1 MRHCTARQ
9 SILAFAVSVLIATSA
24 SYAEYHRINEP
35 NPNDPLDAAVY
46 ELDNGLR
53 VYITENHE
61 SPRFYSEISVRA
73 GSKHDPAETTGLAH
87 YLEHL
92 LFKGTQKMGTLD
104 YEKEAPLLDHITDLY
119 EQHFRETDP
128 EKRKAIYAEIN
139 ETAQKAAE
147 YAIPNEIDK
156 LYKSMGASHVNA
168 HTWHEETVYKV
179 GLPSNRLSQW
189 AAMESER
196 FEEPVFRL
204 FHTELETVYEEK
216 NRAMDNKDRIISEA
230 VESALYKVHPYGQ
243 QTTIGTVEH
252 LKSPSLVNIY
262 KYFNTYYVPNNM
274 AICISGDIDTEQAI
288 ATIDE
293 YFSGWEKQKLPK
305 AKKWREK
312 PLKSV
317 ERVHVNYQ
325 GEEYVMLAFPT
336 VSRTDKHAEALK
348 LIDMILDNSV
358 AGLINLNLS
367 QQQRV
372 RSAGSY
378 PQMNNDYG
386 AQYLWGVPKDGQ
398 TLEEV
403 EMLLLDQLEIIKRG
417 EFEDWIVPAIIN
429 DFKKSQKASL
439 ESNMARVG
447 AMTNS
452 FLSFSDWDDTV
463 AEIARMEAVT
473 KEDIVRLANKYFGD
487 AYIAGYRHDKQHE
500 VPSIEKPQIDAVPI
514 DPSRQSDFAAAIL
527 AMPVDETEPIF
538 IDPNKDFQK
547 AEDPNGITYYRAA
560 NPLNDLFSLTFS
572 VEFGSHE
579 DKKIG
584 AAVNLLNKSGTQDLS
599 AEDLKKEWYKL
610 GTDFGIGAGDNETTV
625 RIAGLEENFE
635 ASVKL
640 LMDVLNRPSASD
652 ETLEQLKQIILV
664 QRADM
669 KKDPG
674 TISRALNLY
683 NRYGDESSFLRM
695 LPDAGI
701 QELTVEELHAIIKN
715 LLGYKHTVSYV
726 GTQSLDEVKA
736 VLAKYD
742 AADAPLA
749 DPPPYRFLKARRPEK
764 TEIYF
769 FDKEMAQAQIRIE
782 SGSQL
787 VDESDTTAIE
797 LYNNYFAGGMSGIVF
812 QELREARALAYSAGA
827 LYFTGSR
834 IGDEDIM
841 VGAMGTQV
849 DKTAEALE
857 AFIDLVDNLPK
868 SQERFDEARESLI
881 SQYRTTKTGFRE
893 VIGTV
898 RAWERLGLP
907 IDPRRDRFA
916 ALKMANYDLMSAFHQ
931 TEIASKPRLVSI
943 VGDKKRIDMDRLSKV
958 GKIVEVGPDDI
969 FVE

>member
-1 MRHCTARQ
+1 MRRCTAGHFVT
-9 SILAFAVSVLIATSA
+9 AFIVSALLITSV
-24 SYAEYHRINEP
+24 SDAEYKRINKP
-35 NPNDPLDAAVY
+35 NADDPLDVSVF

-61 SPRFYSEISVRA
+61 TPRFYSEISVRA

-92 LFKGTQKMGTLD
+92 LFKGTKNMGTLD
-104 YEKEAPLLDHITDLY
+104 YEKEAPHLDRITELY

-147 YAIPNEIDK
+147 FAIPNEIDK

-179 GLPSNRLSQW
+179 GLPSNRLRHW

-196 FEEPVFRL
+196 FQDPVFRI

-216 NRAMDNKDRIISEA
+216 NRTMDNKDRIINYA
-230 VESALYKVHPYGQ
+230 VSKALYKVHPYGQ
-243 QTTIGTVEH
+243 QSTIGTVEH

-262 KYFNTYYVPNNM
+262 NYFNTYYVPNNM
-274 AICISGDIDTEQAI
+274 AICISGDIDTEEAI
-288 ATIDE
+288 AIIDE
-293 YFSGWEKQKLPK
+293 RFSAWKRKKVPRQ
-305 AKKWREK
+305 KKWREK
-312 PLKSV
+312 PLKTV
-317 ERVHVNYQ
+317 ERVDVNYQ

-336 VSRTDKHAEALK
+336 VSRTDKQAEAFK

-386 AQYLWGVPKDGQ
+386 AQYLWGVPKEGQ

-403 EMLLLDQLEIIKRG
+403 EMLLRDQLSIIKRG

-429 DFKKSQKASL
+429 DFKKNQKASL

-473 KEDIVRLANKYFGD
+473 KDEIVKLANKHFGD
-487 AYIAGYRHDKQHE
+487 AYVAGYRHDEQHE

-514 DPSRQSDFAAAIL
+514 DPSRQSAFAAGIL
-527 AMPVDETEPIF
+527 SMPVEETEPIF
-538 IDPNKDFQK
+538 IDPSKDFK
-547 AEDPNGITYYRAA
+547 KVEDPNGVTYFHAT

-579 DKKIG
+579 DNKIG
-584 AAVNLLNKSGTQDLS
+584 AAVNLLNKSGTQELS
-599 AEDLKKEWYKL
+599 SEALKKEWYKL
-610 GTDFGIGAGDNETTV
+610 GTGFSIGAGDNETTV

-640 LMDVLNRPSASD
+640 LMDVLNRPSVDD

-674 TISRALNLY
+674 TISRALIQQ
-683 NRYGDESSFLRM
+683 NRYGDESVFLRM
-695 LPDAGI
+695 LPDAAI
-701 QELTVEELHAIIKN
+701 QELTVDELHGVIKN

-726 GTQSLDEVKA
+726 GTQSLDEVRG
-736 VLAKYD
+736 VLAKHHQVNS
-742 AADAPLA
+742 PLA
-749 DPPPYRFLKARRPEK
+749 DPPAYRFLKARRPEA
-764 TEIYF
+764 TEIHF

-782 SGSQL
+782 SASQL
-787 VDESDTTAIE
+787 VDESDHTAIE
-797 LYNNYFAGGMSGIVF
+797 LYNSYFAGGMSGIVF

-827 LYFTGSR
+827 LYFTGNR
-834 IGDEDIM
+834 TDDEDIM

-857 AFIDLVDNLPK
+857 AFIDLVDNLPE
-868 SQERFDEARESLI
+868 SQERFDEARVSLVN
-881 SQYRTTKTGFRE
+881 QYRTTKTGFRQ
-893 VIGTV
+893 VIGAV

-907 IDPRRDRFA
+907 IDPRESRYA
-916 ALKMANYDLMSAFHQ
+916 TLKSSDYSLMSGFHVS
-931 TEIASKPRLVSI
+931 EIAGQPKLISI
-943 VGDKKRIDMDRLSKV
+943 VGDKKRIDMDRLATLGKV
-958 GKIVEVGPDDI
+958 VEVGVDDI
-969 FVE
+969 FVK

>member
-1 MRHCTARQ
+1 MRHTTERHF
-9 SILAFAVSVLIATSA
+9 FAALLVSVLTITSA
-24 SYAEYHRINEP
+24 SFAEYRRTNEP

-61 SPRFYSEISVRA
+61 SPRFYSEIAVRA

-104 YEKEAPLLDHITDLY
+104 YEKEAPLIDRITELY

-128 EKRKAIYAEIN
+128 EKRTAIYAEIN
-139 ETAQKAAE
+139 ETAQKAATF
-147 YAIPNEIDK
+147 AIPNEIDK

-179 GLPSNRLSQW
+179 GLPSNRLHHW

-196 FEEPVFRL
+196 FQEPVFRI

-230 VESALYKVHPYGQ
+230 VATALYKVHPYGQ
-243 QTTIGTVEH
+243 QTTIGTVDH
-252 LKSPSLVNIY
+252 LKSPSLVNINA
-262 KYFNTYYVPNNM
+262 YFNRYYIPNNM
-274 AICISGDIDTEQAI
+274 AICISGDIDADEAI
-288 ATIDE
+288 KTIDE
-293 YFSGWEKQKLPK
+293 YFSGWEKKKLPK

-336 VSRTDKHAEALK
+336 VSRTDKRAEAFK

-372 RSAGSY
+372 RTAGSY

-386 AQYLWGVPKDGQ
+386 AQYLWGVPKEGQ
-398 TLEEV
+398 SLEEV
-403 EMLLLDQLEIIKRG
+403 EMLLLDQLGIIKRG

-429 DFKKSQKASL
+429 DFKKNQKASL

-463 AEIARMEAVT
+463 DEIERMETVT

-487 AYIAGYRHDKQHE
+487 AYIAGYRHDEQHE
-500 VPSIEKPQIDAVPI
+500 VPSIDKPQIDAVPI
-514 DPSRQSDFAAAIL
+514 DPSRQSEFAAAVL
-527 AMPVDETEPIF
+527 AMPVKETEPIF

-547 AEDPNGITYYRAA
+547 VEDPNGVTYFHAA

-579 DKKIG
+579 DNKIG

-599 AEDLKKEWYKL
+599 SEDLKKEWYKL
-610 GTDFGIGAGDNETTV
+610 GTDFSIGAGDNETTV
-625 RIAGLEENFE
+625 SIAGLEENFE

-640 LMDVLNRPSASD
+640 LLDVLNRPSASD
-652 ETLEQLKQIILV
+652 DTLEQLKQIILV

-701 QELTVEELHAIIKN
+701 QELTVEELHGVIKN
-715 LLGYKHTVSYV
+715 LLGFKHTVSYV
-726 GTQSLDEVKA
+726 GSQSLEDIRA
-736 VLAKYD
+736 VLAKHHT
-742 AADAPLA
+742 ANEPLN
-749 DPPPYRFLKARRPEK
+749 DPPAYRFLKARQPEK

-787 VDESDTTAIE
+787 VEEADHTAIE

-827 LYFTGSR
+827 LYFTGGR
-834 IGDEDIM
+834 TGAEDLM

-857 AFIDLVDNLPK
+857 AFIDLVDNLP
-868 SQERFDEARESLI
+868 SSPDRFVEAKESLI
-881 SQYRTTKTGFRE
+881 NQYRTTKTGFRG
-893 VIGTV
+893 VIGAV
-898 RAWERLGLP
+898 RSWERLDLP
-907 IDPRRDRFA
+907 IDPRRDRYA
-916 ALKMANYDLMSAFHQ
+916 TLKSANYDLMSAFHQ
-931 TEIASKPRLVSI
+931 AEVAAKPRLVSI
-943 VGDKKRIDMDRLSKV
+943 VGDKKRIDMDRLSAV
-958 GKIVEVGPDDI
+958 GKVIEVGPDDI
-969 FVE
+969 FVQ

>member
-1 MRHCTARQ
+1 MRHRTAKNFV
-9 SILAFAVSVLIATSA
+9 ATFVVSVMLVTAA
-24 SYAEYHRINEP
+24 SYAEYRRINEP

-73 GSKHDPAETTGLAH
+73 GSKQDPAETTGLAH

-92 LFKGTQKMGTLD
+92 LFKGTKKMGTLD
-104 YEKEAPLLDHITDLY
+104 YEKEAPYIERITELY

-139 ETAQKAAE
+139 ATAQKAAE
-147 YAIPNEIDK
+147 FAIPNEIDK
-156 LYKSMGASHVNA
+156 LYKSMGATHVNA

-179 GLPSNRLSQW
+179 GLPSNRLRQW
-189 AAMESER
+189 AVMESER
-196 FEEPVFRL
+196 FRDPVFRI

-230 VESALYKVHPYGQ
+230 VASTLYKVHPYGQ

-262 KYFNTYYVPNNM
+262 NYFSTYYVPNNM
-274 AICISGDIDTEQAI
+274 AICISGDIDTEEAI
-288 ATIDE
+288 AVIDE
-293 YFSGWEKQKLPK
+293 QFSSWERKKLPRE
-305 AKKWREK
+305 KKWREK

-317 ERVHVNYQ
+317 ERVDVNYQ

-336 VSRTDKHAEALK
+336 VSRTDKDAEALK

-386 AQYLWGVPKDGQ
+386 AQYLWGVPKEGQ

-403 EMLLLDQLEIIKRG
+403 EMLLRDQLSIIKRG

-447 AMTNS
+447 VMTNS
-452 FLSFSDWDDTV
+452 FLAFTDWDDTV
-463 AEIARMEAVT
+463 AEIERMEKVT

-487 AYIAGYRHDKQHE
+487 AYVAGYRHDKQHE

-514 DPSRQSDFAAAIL
+514 DPSRQSEFAEAVL
-527 AMPVDETEPIF
+527 NMPVEETEPIF
-538 IDPNKDFQK
+538 IDPATDFTK
-547 AEDPNGITYYRAA
+547 VEDPHGVTYFHAA

-579 DKKIG
+579 DNKIG

-599 AEDLKKEWYKL
+599 AEELQKEWYKL

-625 RIAGLEENFE
+625 SIAGLEENFE

-640 LMDVLNRPSASD
+640 LMDVLNHPSADD

-664 QRADM
+664 QRTDM

-674 TISRALNLY
+674 TISQALIQH
-683 NRYGDESSFLRM
+683 NRFGDESVFLRM
-695 LPDAGI
+695 LPDAAI
-701 QELTVEELHAIIKN
+701 QELTVDELHGVIKN

-726 GTQSLDEVKA
+726 GTQSLEDVQA
-736 VLAKYD
+736 VLTKY
-742 AADAPLA
+742 APVSSELA
-749 DPPPYRFLKARRPEK
+749 DPPPYRFLTARRPEK
-764 TEIYF
+764 TEIHF
-769 FDKEMAQAQIRIE
+769 FDKELAQAQIRIE
-782 SGSQL
+782 SGSEL
-787 VDESDTTAIE
+787 VDESDYTAIE
-797 LYNNYFAGGMSGIVF
+797 LYNSYFAGGMSGIVF

-827 LYFTGSR
+827 LYFTGNR
-834 IGDEDIM
+834 AGDEDLM

-857 AFIDLVDNLPK
+857 AFIELIDNLPQ
-868 SQERFDEARESLI
+868 SIERFDEAKVSLI
-881 SQYRTTKTGFRE
+881 SQYRTAKTGFRQ

-907 IDPRRDRFA
+907 IDPRRERYT
-916 ALKMANYDLMSAFHQ
+916 ALKSANYDLMSAFHQ
-931 TEIASKPRLVSI
+931 AEIAGKPKLISI
-943 VGDKKRIDMDRLSKV
+943 VGDKKRIDMERLAKL
-958 GKIVEVGPDDI
+958 GTIVEVQLSDI

>member
-1 MRHCTARQ
+1 MRRCTVMQ
-9 SILAFAVSVLIATSA
+9 SIAAFVVSVLFATST
-24 SYAEYHRINEP
+24 SYAEYRLINEP
-35 NPNDPLDAAVY
+35 NPNDPLNTAVY
-46 ELDNGLR
+46 ELENGLR

-92 LFKGTQKMGTLD
+92 LFKGTKQMGTLD
-104 YEKEAPLLDHITDLY
+104 YEKEAPHIERITDLY

-139 ETAQKAAE
+139 ATAQKAAE
-147 YAIPNEIDK
+147 FAIPNEIDK

-179 GLPSNRLSQW
+179 GLPSNRLRQW
-189 AAMESER
+189 AAIESER
-196 FEEPVFRL
+196 FQDPVFRI

-216 NRAMDNKDRIISEA
+216 NRSMDNKDRIINEA
-230 VESALYKVHPYGQ
+230 VSKALYKVHPYGQ
-243 QTTIGTVEH
+243 QSTIGTVEH
-252 LKSPSLVNIY
+252 LKSPSLVNISN
-262 KYFNTYYVPNNM
+262 YFNTYYVPNNM
-274 AICISGDIDTEQAI
+274 AICISGDIDTEEAI
-288 ATIDE
+288 AIIDE
-293 YFSGWEKQKLPK
+293 RFSSWERKKVPRQ
-305 AKKWREK
+305 KKWREK
-312 PLKSV
+312 PLKGI
-317 ERVHVNYQ
+317 ERVDVNYQ

-336 VSRTDKHAEALK
+336 VSRTDKNAEAFQ

-372 RSAGSY
+372 RAAGSS
-378 PQMNNDYG
+378 PQMNNDLG
-386 AQYLWGVPKDGQ
+386 AQFLWGVPKEGQ
-398 TLEEV
+398 SLEDV
-403 EMLLLDQLEIIKRG
+403 EMLLRDQLAIIKRG

-463 AEIARMEAVT
+463 AEISRMEAVT
-473 KEDIVRLANKYFGD
+473 KKDIVRLANKYFGD
-487 AYIAGYRHDKQHE
+487 AYVVGYRHDAQHE

-514 DPSRQSDFAAAIL
+514 DPSRQSAFAAAVL
-527 AMPVDETEPIF
+527 DMPVEETEPIF
-538 IDPNKDFQK
+538 IDPDRDFEK
-547 AEDPNGITYYRAA
+547 VEDPNGVTYFHSA
-560 NPLNDLFSLTFS
+560 NPLNDLFSLSFT

-579 DKKIG
+579 DNKIG
-584 AAVNLLNKSGTQDLS
+584 AAVSLLNKSGTRNLS
-599 AEDLKKEWYKL
+599 PEALKKEWYKL
-610 GTDFGIGAGDNETTV
+610 GTDFGISAGDNQTTV
-625 RIAGLEENFE
+625 SIAGLEENFE
-635 ASVKL
+635 ASIKL
-640 LMDVLNRPSASD
+640 LMDLLNHPTVDA

-674 TISRALNLY
+674 TISRALVQY
-683 NRYGDESSFLRM
+683 NRYGDESVFLRM

-701 QELTVEELHAIIKN
+701 QALTVDELQSVIKN
-715 LLGYKHTVSYV
+715 LLGYQQTISYV
-726 GTQSLDEVKA
+726 GSQSLDKVRA
-736 VLAKYD
+736 VISKYH
-742 AADAPLA
+742 PVNSQLA
-749 DPPPYRFLKARRPEK
+749 DPPAYRFLTARRPDT

-782 SGSQL
+782 SASQL
-787 VDESDTTAIE
+787 VDETDHTAIE
-797 LYNNYFAGGMSGIVF
+797 LYNSYFAGGMSGIVF

-834 IGDEDIM
+834 ANDEDLM

-857 AFIDLVDNLPK
+857 AFIELIDDLPE
-868 SQERFDEARESLI
+868 SPERFDEAQISLI
-881 SQYRTTKTGFRE
+881 NQYRTTKTGFRQI
-893 VIGTV
+893 IGAV
-898 RAWERLGLP
+898 RAWERLELP
-907 IDPRRDRFA
+907 IDPRRNRYA
-916 ALKMANYDLMSAFHQ
+916 ALKSAEYDLITAFHDA
-931 TEIASKPRLVSI
+931 EIAGQPKLISI
-943 VGDKKRIDMDRLSKV
+943 VGAKERIDMDRLSAIGSV
-958 GKIVEVGPDDI
+958 VEVDVGDI